1 MRPRGTWLVVVVS
14 RQVLQIP
21 PTACMKYSALAPRNT
36 IRFRDKYECSRE
48 RNKPKKLLCWLDD
61 DSEELWKWF
70 VVQWPKNLIAAELVS
85 VYQTT
90 YFTLQCSLSG
100 IVIVEMG
107 ETDNL
112 FYFTLLQ
119 ENKILNTKSY
129 PSYYTAHIS
138 WAMPS
143 LPSCN
148 VWCFYFSCKCISPDL
163 GIVFLQFGLRC
174 ISCGV
179 LAARVADWYED
190 ASLQCRDGRRAPP
203 RENLFN

>member
-36 IRFRDKYECSRE
+36 IRFREKYKCSWE

-90 YFTLQCSLSG
+90 YFTLQCSFSG
-100 IVIVEMG
+100 IVIWNG
-107 ETDNL
+107 CITDNL

-119 ENKILNTKSY
+119 KNEILNTKSDPFTY
-129 PSYYTAHIS
+129 LYLYQVVIS
-138 WAMPS
+138 DA
-143 LPSCN
+143 L
-148 VWCFYFSCKCISPDL
+148 ISRVN
-163 GIVFLQFGLRC
+163 VFLL
-174 ISCGV
+174 I
-179 LAARVADWYED
+179 
-190 ASLQCRDGRRAPP
+190 
-203 RENLFN
+203 

>member
-1 MRPRGTWLVVVVS
+1 MEIWLPDPFSVLMQGRSVNWPHKYKTYQYPDFCKSWNQVENVRMKMRPRGTWLVVVVS

-36 IRFRDKYECSRE
+36 IRFREKYKCSWE
-48 RNKPKKLLCWLDD
+48 RNVPKKLLCWLDD

-107 ETDNL
+107 
-112 FYFTLLQ
+112 
-119 ENKILNTKSY
+119 
-129 PSYYTAHIS
+129 
-138 WAMPS
+138 
-143 LPSCN
+143 
-148 VWCFYFSCKCISPDL
+148 V
-163 GIVFLQFGLRC
+163 
-174 ISCGV
+174 
-179 LAARVADWYED
+179 
-190 ASLQCRDGRRAPP
+190 
-203 RENLFN
+203 